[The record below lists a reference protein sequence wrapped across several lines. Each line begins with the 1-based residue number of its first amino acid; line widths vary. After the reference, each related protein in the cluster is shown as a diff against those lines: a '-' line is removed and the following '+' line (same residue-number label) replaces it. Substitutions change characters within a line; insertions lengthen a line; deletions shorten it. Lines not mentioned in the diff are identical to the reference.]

1 MLRVLILSAS
11 HCHNCGVNIQY
22 LIFHAD
28 LLAYGSSGNPI
39 TRSLGLQV
47 VTALQLGDKCQASDL
62 LSEADVAG
70 HALNADDIIYILDY
84 CARTPDPLVGVAIF
98 YTFEDLQGIMF
109 G

>member
-1 MLRVLILSAS
+1 M
-11 HCHNCGVNIQY
+11 
-22 LIFHAD
+22 
-28 LLAYGSSGNPI
+28 
-39 TRSLGLQV
+39 
-47 VTALQLGDKCQASDL
+47 GDKCQASDL

-109 G
+109 GWFCFATIEKFGKNKMSWFSLRSV